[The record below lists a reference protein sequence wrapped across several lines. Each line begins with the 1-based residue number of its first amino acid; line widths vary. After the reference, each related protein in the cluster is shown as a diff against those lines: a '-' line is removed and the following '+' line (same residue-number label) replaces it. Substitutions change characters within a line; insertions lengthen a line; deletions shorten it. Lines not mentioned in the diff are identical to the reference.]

1 MQTSNL
7 AKSSP
12 EGAGSVLMSGEHT
25 PGDGERERERER
37 ERAGAGGGG
46 GERLSHA
53 RPHTHAFGGLG
64 VQPKP

>member
-1 MQTSNL
+1 VQTSNL

-46 GERLSHA
+46 G
-53 RPHTHAFGGLG
+53 
-64 VQPKP
+64 